1 MPLPLHD
8 APIIDMVSRPNVPAP
23 VEYGNDTSFWVEY
36 PTGLVDL
43 SRTDRLPSSAVN
55 TESSPPPL
63 KSNQAEIEVDGGRIV
78 RINKET
84 TAIVIIDMQKWAKDN
99 KKYFTYSFFFFNNL
113 VEYSFFLHPDLRAH
127 PLGLKCV
134 EPLMQTVPALRSIG
148 VKILWV

>member
-8 APIIDMVSRPNVPAP
+8 TPIIDMVSRPNVPAP

-43 SRTDRLPSSAVN
+43 SRTDRLPAVD
-55 TESSPPPL
+55 TESSSPPPL

-84 TAIVIIDMQKWAKDN
+84 TAIVIIDMQK
-99 KKYFTYSFFFFNNL
+99 
-113 VEYSFFLHPDLRAH
+113 
-127 PLGLKCV
+127 
-134 EPLMQTVPALRSIG
+134 
-148 VKILWV
+148 